1 MIDTWLVP
9 DDPAEEDVRIRYKC
23 SHCGEGIT
31 QTSHY
36 MIETEHYH
44 EECID
49 EILSAIEDDYV
60 REKARYWMDEYKVY
74 GGCE

>member
-1 MIDTWLVP
+1 
-9 DDPAEEDVRIRYKC
+9 
-23 SHCGEGIT
+23 
-31 QTSHY
+31 

-49 EILSAIEDDYV
+49 EILSTIEDDYV